1 MGASELFIVTLTL
14 QTRLLGMGVVC
25 YRLAIPFGFE
35 VPGIQAAFAI
45 GDDIATWA
53 RKTETRSQSQ
63 V

>member
-1 MGASELFIVTLTL
+1 MVTLTL

-25 YRLAIPFGFE
+25 FRLAIPFGFE
-35 VPGIQAAFAI
+35 VAGIQAAFAI

-53 RKTETRSQSQ
+53 RKTETRNQSQ